1 MENEDGATE
10 MIAKI
15 ALASLVPV
23 LGLSAFAWL
32 QSAPGGTPAKTPPAA
47 SGPAQSA
54 SLAQSGPA
62 VAMLPARMLEC
73 RLGRITNFDPSREQ
87 KPSEFKYEGD
97 HRFVLFL
104 PAIPVRTAEPPRST
118 LPPEPVDPR
127 TRIVADPDGISAGAA
142 GRPFERVVDYW
153 PERVE
158 MTTPVGGGAVN
169 LIMLQQSQGQPGLVD
184 MFMTKATDAV
194 TWDQAHL
201 YSGHCALAKPAAGA
215 AAL

>member
-1 MENEDGATE
+1 

-15 ALASLVPV
+15 ALAGLVSA
-23 LGLSAFAWL
+23 LGLSTFAWF
-32 QSAPGGTPAKTPPAA
+32 QSAPETSMPAKPAA
-47 SGPAQSA
+47 DRSSPAPSERTQAAPRIS
-54 SLAQSGPA
+54 
-62 VAMLPARMLEC
+62 MLPTRLLEC

-87 KPSEFKYEGD
+87 APSEFKYEGS
-97 HRFVLFL
+97 HPFALLL
-104 PAIPVRTAEPPRST
+104 PSIPVRTTEPPRST

-158 MTTPVGGGAVN
+158 MTTPIGGGAVN
-169 LIMLQQSQGQPGLVD
+169 MIILQPSEAQPGLVD

-194 TWDQAHL
+194 TWDLDAL
-201 YSGHCALAKPAAGA
+201 YSGRCKLASGGAAAGA
-215 AAL
+215 AR

>member
-1 MENEDGATE
+1 

-15 ALASLVPV
+15 AIAGLASA
-23 LGLSAFAWL
+23 LGLSAFVWL
-32 QSAPGGTPAKTPPAA
+32 QPATGVPATTVPAPALSAPAA
-47 SGPAQSA
+47 SKPLQTTPAA
-54 SLAQSGPA
+54 G
-62 VAMLPARMLEC
+62 MLPARLLEC

-87 KPSEFKYEGD
+87 KPSEFTYEGQ

-104 PAIPVRTAEPPRST
+104 PSIPVRTGEPPRST

-142 GRPFERVVDYW
+142 GRAFERVVDYW

-158 MTTPVGGGAVN
+158 MTTPTGGGAVN
-169 LIMLQQSQGQPGLVD
+169 LIILQQSEGQPGLVD
-184 MFMTKATDAV
+184 MFMTRATDAV

-201 YSGHCALAKPAAGA
+201 YSGRCKVAPKEAA
-215 AAL
+215 